1 MDQDNATETSGA
13 RRSGRVVRSADFSS
27 EGSDVNMR
35 YAAEKRPRRRQGRG
49 QLSSIDTLPEAADEA
64 IAWANAKLAER
75 EVPQNEILRQFNA
88 MLADHKIAPVSRSA
102 FSRHSVRVAIE
113 MRKANAAREV
123 INAIMARL
131 PKGERGDTTLA
142 AIELVKFRI
151 VEMVMDDKIDD
162 PKSLSQAS
170 LTLQRLTSTANNV
183 AEGKRRDDKEQR
195 EQTAAEREEAEKQAE
210 REKAETADTV
220 EKIATEAGLSAERV
234 AAIRKGVLGLAG

>member
-1 MDQDNATETSGA
+1 MDQDNAPETSGA
-13 RRSGRVVRSADFSS
+13 RRSGRGV
-27 EGSDVNMR
+27 
-35 YAAEKRPRRRQGRG
+35 
-49 QLSSIDTLPEAADEA
+49 LSSIERLPETCDED
-64 IAWANAKLAER
+64 IAWANAELRER
-75 EVPQNEILRQFNA
+75 RMPQTEILRQFNA
-88 MLADHKIAPVSRSA
+88 RLADKGLKGVSKGT
-102 FSRHSVRVAIE
+102 FSRYSVRLAIE
-113 MRKANAAREV
+113 MRKANAARDV
-123 INAIMARL
+123 VNAVMARM

-151 VEMVMDDKIDD
+151 VEMVMDDEMLD

-170 LTLQRLTSTANNV
+170 LTLQRLTATANNV